1 MSNTKLN
8 IDSLKNKLN
17 SDAFKNNIEKIST
30 VDSLIEYLKS
40 ENMEYKTYECFKMIS
55 DIPRN
60 SGKEKAVSDFIKKFA
75 EDRGYE
81 TYQDEFHNVIVYLPA
96 SEGME
101 DRDSVM
107 IQGHTDMVCVKESGN
122 VHNFDTDSLELYTE
136 NGMLRAKGTTLGG
149 DDGIAVAYMMSI
161 MDNKKIKHPTL
172 ECVFTSDEEG
182 SFIGAENLDMS
193 KLKSKTLINI
203 DSEEEDVIIASCAG
217 GMAFENRIK
226 FERVESKLE
235 NPVAFKLKIS
245 GLKGGH
251 SGSDIHRGR
260 ANAIK
265 LAAEVLENIM
275 IDNIEFEIVS
285 IESGEAPNVIPSKSE
300 TVILVEGKDLEN
312 VEASVEKSKGTIIKE
327 YANSE
332 SRIKIEVEKLKL
344 DKIELEK
351 LDSEKV
357 ELERLELKNIDLEN
371 VESKKV
377 GQEDLRVVEK
387 SSKDGLISWI
397 KMFKNGVLTM
407 SEDIEDLVESSDN
420 LGTITTLDDEIII
433 LNECRSCSDLRI
445 SEIKSDMEKLSND
458 TNTEMEIKYSY
469 PGWAFRQESELRK
482 AFNESVEKI
491 YGRKSKELAV
501 HSGLEVGFFVDGVE
515 ELDAISIGP
524 NMIDIHT
531 PEEKLDIISALKIWY
546 ALLDFLAK

>member
-101 DRDSVM
+101 DRDSMM

-136 NGMLRAKGTTLGG
+136 NGMLRAKGTTLGS

-226 FERVESKLE
+226 FERVESKLK
-235 NPVAFKLKIS
+235 NPVACKLKIS

-275 IDNIEFEIVS
+275 IDNIEFELVS

-300 TVILVEGKDLEN
+300 TVILVEEKDLEN
-312 VEASVEKSKGTIIKE
+312 VEASIEKSKGIIIKE

-332 SRIKIEVEKLKL
+332 SKIKI
-344 DKIELEK
+344 DLEK

-357 ELERLELKNIDLEN
+357 ELERLEFKNIDLEN

-377 GQEDLRVVEK
+377 GQEDLRVVEE
-387 SSKDGLISWI
+387 SAKDRLISWI

>member
-75 EDRGYE
+75 EDRGYK
-81 TYQDEFHNVIVYLPA
+81 TYQDEFHNVIVYVPA

-161 MDNKKIKHPTL
+161 MDNKKIKHPAL

-182 SFIGAENLDMS
+182 SFIGAENLDTS

-275 IDNIEFEIVS
+275 IDNIEFELVS

-332 SRIKIEVEKLKL
+332 YRIKIEVEKLKL

-387 SSKDGLISWI
+387 SAKDRLISWI

-420 LGTITTLDDEIII
+420 LGTITTLDEEIII
-433 LNECRSCSDLRI
+433 LNECRSCSDLKI

-458 TNTEMEIKYSY
+458 TNTEMEKKYSY

-482 AFNESVEKI
+482 SFNESVEKI

-515 ELDAISIGP
+515 GLDAISIGP

-546 ALLDFLAK
+546 ALLDFIAK

>member
-17 SDAFKNNIEKIST
+17 SDEFKNNIEKIST

-81 TYQDEFHNVIVYLPA
+81 TYQDEFHNVIVYVPA

-101 DRDSVM
+101 DMDSMM

-122 VHNFDTDSLELYTE
+122 VHNFDTDSIELYTE

-161 MDNKKIKHPTL
+161 IDNEKIKHPTL

-182 SFIGAENLDMS
+182 SFIGAENLDTS

-235 NPVAFKLKIS
+235 NPVACKLKIS

-275 IDNIEFEIVS
+275 IDNIEFELVS

-312 VEASVEKSKGTIIKE
+312 VEASIEKSKGIIIKE

-332 SRIKIEVEKLKL
+332 SKIK
-344 DKIELEK
+344 
-351 LDSEKV
+351 
-357 ELERLELKNIDLEN
+357 IDLEN

-387 SSKDGLISWI
+387 SAKDRLISWI

>member
-1 MSNTKLN
+1 
-8 IDSLKNKLN
+8 
-17 SDAFKNNIEKIST
+17 
-30 VDSLIEYLKS
+30 
-40 ENMEYKTYECFKMIS
+40 MIS

-81 TYQDEFHNVIVYLPA
+81 TYQDEFHHVIVYVPA

-149 DDGIAVAYMMSI
+149 DDGIAVAYMMDGIAVAYMMSI

-235 NPVAFKLKIS
+235 NPDMSKLKSKTLINIDSEEEDVIIASCAGGMAFENRIKFERVESKLENPVACKLKISGLKGGHSGSDIHRGRANAIKLAAENRIKFERVESKLENPVACKLKIS

-275 IDNIEFEIVS
+275 IDNIEFELVVACKLKISGLKGGHSGSDIHRGRANAIKLAAEVLENIMIDNIEFELVS

-300 TVILVEGKDLEN
+300 TVILVEVN
-312 VEASVEKSKGTIIKE
+312 
-327 YANSE
+327 
-332 SRIKIEVEKLKL
+332 
-344 DKIELEK
+344 
-351 LDSEKV
+351 
-357 ELERLELKNIDLEN
+357 
-371 VESKKV
+371 
-377 GQEDLRVVEK
+377 
-387 SSKDGLISWI
+387 
-397 KMFKNGVLTM
+397 
-407 SEDIEDLVESSDN
+407 
-420 LGTITTLDDEIII
+420 
-433 LNECRSCSDLRI
+433 
-445 SEIKSDMEKLSND
+445 
-458 TNTEMEIKYSY
+458 
-469 PGWAFRQESELRK
+469 
-482 AFNESVEKI
+482 
-491 YGRKSKELAV
+491 
-501 HSGLEVGFFVDGVE
+501 
-515 ELDAISIGP
+515 
-524 NMIDIHT
+524 
-531 PEEKLDIISALKIWY
+531 
-546 ALLDFLAK
+546 

>member
-17 SDAFKNNIEKIST
+17 SDEFKNNIEKIST

-75 EDRGYE
+75 KDRGYE
-81 TYQDEFHNVIVYLPA
+81 TYQDEFHNVIVYVTA

-101 DRDSVM
+101 DMDSMM

-226 FERVESKLE
+226 FERVESKLK
-235 NPVAFKLKIS
+235 NPVACKLKIS

-275 IDNIEFEIVS
+275 IDNIEFELVS

-387 SSKDGLISWI
+387 SAKDSLISWI

-420 LGTITTLDDEIII
+420 LGTITTLDEEIII
-433 LNECRSCSDLRI
+433 LNECRSCSDLKI
-445 SEIKSDMEKLSND
+445 SEIKSDMEKLSSD

-501 HSGLEVGFFVDGVE
+501 HSGLEVGFFVDGIE
-515 ELDAISIGP
+515 GLDAISIGP

>member
-1 MSNTKLN
+1 
-8 IDSLKNKLN
+8 
-17 SDAFKNNIEKIST
+17 
-30 VDSLIEYLKS
+30 
-40 ENMEYKTYECFKMIS
+40 MEYKTYECFKMIS

-60 SGKEKAVSDFIKKFA
+60 SGKEKAVSDFIKNFA

-101 DRDSVM
+101 DRDSMM

-265 LAAEVLENIM
+265 LAAEILENIM

-371 VESKKV
+371 IESKKV
-377 GQEDLRVVEK
+377 DQEDLRVVEK
-387 SSKDGLISWI
+387 SAKDRLISWI